1 MSTSV
6 EYLGYKI
13 DATGLHT
20 TQKKIEA
27 IQQAPNPEN
36 IQQLRSFLGLVH
48 HYGKFIPNLA
58 TITERLNQL
67 LHKDT
72 PWAWSKTCDTAF
84 VKLKDI
90 LSSSPVL
97 VHYDTNSPLRLAWN
111 WSCHLTHHA
120 RSVRK
125 ADCFCF
131 TYLYQGRAQL
141 FTVGQRST
149 VHYLWSKEIPSV
161 LVWQKVH
168 TSY

>member
-6 EYLGYKI
+6 EYLGYKT
-13 DATGLHT
+13 DTTGLHT

-48 HYGKFIPNLA
+48 YYGKFIPNLA
-58 TITERLNQL
+58 TITEPLNQL

-97 VHYDTNSPLRLAWN
+97 VHYDANS
-111 WSCHLTHHA
+111 
-120 RSVRK
+120 
-125 ADCFCF
+125 
-131 TYLYQGRAQL
+131 
-141 FTVGQRST
+141 
-149 VHYLWSKEIPSV
+149 
-161 LVWQKVH
+161 
-168 TSY
+168 